1 MSTSDPV
8 YVDELAVPSPNVSD
22 FQRHSLVVRITHWI
36 TALSFV
42 GLLVSGIA
50 ILISH
55 PRLYW
60 GETGNV
66 AMPSLIDLP
75 FPFVLANQNGWG
87 RYLHFLSAW
96 IVVLSGVV
104 YLLAGFVTRHFRN
117 NLLPAKADLNWKV
130 FARVISRRVRFE
142 RPTDEESLTY
152 NVLQRVTYLVV
163 IFGLFPFVLWT
174 GLAMSPALVSV
185 VPALVTVLG
194 GHQSART
201 LHFFVA
207 TILVL
212 FVFVHLVMVWLAG
225 FGKRVRAMVTG
236 CRVTRKEHA

>member
-1 MSTSDPV
+1 M
-8 YVDELAVPSPNVSD
+8 
-22 FQRHSLVVRITHWI
+22 VRVTHWV

-75 FPFVLANQNGWG
+75 LPFVLENQNGWG

-96 IVVLSGVV
+96 VVVLTGVLYILSGIW
-104 YLLAGFVTRHFRN
+104 TKHFRK
-117 NLLPAKADLNWKV
+117 NLLPAKADLNWKR
-130 FARVISRRVRFE
+130 FARVIATDVRFE
-142 RPTDEESLTY
+142 HAGEDEPMTY
-152 NVLQRVTYLVV
+152 NVLQRITYLVV
-163 IFGLFPFVLWT
+163 IFVLFPFVIWT

-185 VPALVTVLG
+185 FPALVTVFG

-201 LHFFVA
+201 LHFFVSVL
-207 TILVL
+207 LVL
-212 FVFVHLVMVWLAG
+212 FVLVHIVMVWLAG
-225 FGKRVRAMVTG
+225 FRRRMRAMITG
-236 CRVTRKEHA
+236 LGDVRKEHA